1 MHTRAE
7 IDIVRLMKTL
17 LFSAI
22 LVAGCGDSAK
32 PVMCTPSGGPT
43 TGAADTHCGTMAQAT
58 DPAACTAM
66 MPDAS
71 PGVDAGDTGGSEFGP
86 TLYNTEGDDD
96 DCKYH
101 VKYSATNIC
110 ENGDIYFTAVVTKKT
125 DNSPLTG
132 ATPDLEIFLNDTHPA
147 PNSNQHPVEGPA
159 GTYKIGPVQFDA
171 PGMWTVRFHFFHQC
185 EDFLPTSPHGHA
197 AFYVTVP

>member
-1 MHTRAE
+1 
-7 IDIVRLMKTL
+7 MKRFL
-17 LFSAI
+17 LVSI
-22 LVAGCGDSAK
+22 LAVGCGDSAPK
-32 PVMCTPSGGPT
+32 PVTCNPMGAPT
-43 TGAADTHCGTMAQAT
+43 SGAADTHCAGRAAQPT
-58 DPAACTAM
+58 EQAACNATP
-66 MPDAS
+66 PDAS
-71 PGVDAGDTGGSEFGP
+71 PIDGGGGTSEFGA
-86 TLYNTEGDDD
+86 TLYNTAGDDD

-101 VKYSATNIC
+101 LTYSATNIC

-147 PNSNQHPVEGPA
+147 PNSNQHPVEGPP

-185 EDFLPTSPHGHA
+185 EDFLPTSPHGHV